1 MQTIFLSDRLVSIGS
16 ARTTRDG
23 YLAATARVARS
34 GIQEYIGHEIGLA
47 TDEIF
52 RVYRPEDEVFSDD
65 TMRTFAH
72 RPITIDHPP
81 EAVTA
86 NNWKQHAVGYSGGD
100 VVRDGEK
107 VDVQLLLTDSA
118 AIAAYNA
125 GKRELSMG
133 YECEIDWAAGVTDS
147 GEHYD
152 AIQRKIRNNHIAMV
166 DRGRAGSDIR
176 IKDTHTGGD
185 TMPERKITVDGIT
198 IDVTDQGAQV
208 IEKLQKQIV
217 DHAAVL
223 DAAKAEHDKAVAA
236 KDAEIAT
243 KDAEIDALK
252 AQVMTADAM
261 DKAIAE
267 RADLIGKAKRV
278 ADIDYAGMNASEIR
292 AAAVKARIGDAAKDK
307 SDAYIEARFDVLLE
321 TLTDKKPDEK
331 KPIEDAQT
339 AYEARIRDAWKGGA
353 K

>member
-1 MQTIFLSDRLVSIGS
+1 MSIHLNDRLEPVGS
-16 ARTTRDG
+16 VRITRDG

-34 GIQEYIGHEIGLA
+34 GIQEYYGHELGLMS
-47 TDEIF
+47 DDLF
-52 RVYRPEDEVFSDD
+52 KVYRPEDEVFSEE

-72 RPITIDHPP
+72 RPITIDHPG

-86 NNWKQHAVGYSGGD
+86 DNWKQYAAGYSGGD

-107 VDVQLLLTDSA
+107 VDVQLLLTDSV
-118 AIAAYNA
+118 AISAYKS

-133 YECEIDWAAGVTDS
+133 YDCEIDWTAGVTDS

-166 DRGRAGSDIR
+166 DRGRAGHEIR
-176 IKDTHTGGD
+176 FKDTTTGGN

-208 IEKLQKQIV
+208 IEKLQKQIA
-217 DHAAVL
+217 DHAEVL
-223 DAAKAEHDKAVAA
+223 ESLNTKHAGVIAT

-243 KDAEIDALK
+243 KDGEIDALK
-252 AQVMTADAM
+252 AKVMDAEAM

-267 RADLIGKAKRV
+267 RVELIGKAKRV
-278 ADIDYAGMNASEIR
+278 ADIDYAGMNAAEIR
-292 AAAVKARIGDAAKDK
+292 SAAVKARIGDAAKDK
-307 SDAYIEARFDVLLE
+307 SEAYIEARFDVLLE
-321 TLTDKKPDEK
+321 TLTDKKPEAQ
-331 KPIEDAQT
+331 KPVEDAQE
-339 AYEARIRDAWKGGA
+339 AYEARIRDAWKGDA